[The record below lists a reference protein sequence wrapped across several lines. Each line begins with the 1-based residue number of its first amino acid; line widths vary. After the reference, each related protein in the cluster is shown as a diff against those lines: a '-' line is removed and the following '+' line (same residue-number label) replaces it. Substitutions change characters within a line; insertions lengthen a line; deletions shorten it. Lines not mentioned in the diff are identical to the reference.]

1 MQLSKQ
7 LTVEGPSVQE
17 VFDFTVEYIKSLGY
31 QVVDIKPNLVF
42 TKKTLIDDYGKV
54 AELWLSVSVLGEH
67 YITVFMDYQLRSQ
80 ERSDGSDNHGV
91 LLAKIEEEYEGL
103 WQRLR
108 RLSK

>member
-42 TKKTLIDDYGKV
+42 TKKP
-54 AELWLSVSVLGEH
+54 
-67 YITVFMDYQLRSQ
+67 
-80 ERSDGSDNHGV
+80 
-91 LLAKIEEEYEGL
+91 
-103 WQRLR
+103 
-108 RLSK
+108 